1 MERRLQNIIG
11 YNFNNKK
18 FIRLSLVNKSYNKI
32 NNEKLEFLGDSV
44 LGLIISN
51 ALFSLFPFTNEG
63 NLSRMKSVLIQKST
77 LSSIARNIGLQKFLY
92 LGINEVFFF
101 NKRESFLSNS
111 IEALIGSIY
120 LDSDI
125 ETVERIVLLW
135 YKNYLY
141 NIKPSDKNKD
151 SKSRLQEYLQKHY
164 LKPPKY
170 ISYFI
175 PDKYEFYIECKFGK
189 NRKMKSI
196 GISYNKK
203 NAEQISAHE
212 ALKKIKALKN
222 EI

>member
-1 MERRLQNIIG
+1 MQNIIG
-11 YNFNNKK
+11 YTFINKS
-18 FIRLSLVNKSYNKI
+18 FLRLSLVHKSYNNL

-44 LGLIISN
+44 LGLSISN
-51 ALFSLFPFTNEG
+51 SLFSLFPFTNEG

-92 LGINEVFFF
+92 LGKNEIFFF
-101 NKRESFLSNS
+101 GKRESFLSNS
-111 IEALIGSIY
+111 IEALIGGIY

-125 ETVERIVLLW
+125 ETVERIILLW

-164 LKPPKY
+164 LKPPIY

-189 NRKMKSI
+189 NKMMRSV

-203 NAEQISAHE
+203 SAEQISAYE
-212 ALKKIKALKN
+212 ALKKIKALIN
-222 EI
+222 DS

>member
-1 MERRLQNIIG
+1 MQNIIG
-11 YNFNNKK
+11 YSFNNRSFLK
-18 FIRLSLVNKSYNKI
+18 LSLIHKSYSNI
-32 NNEKLEFLGDSV
+32 NNEKLEFLGDSI
-44 LGLIISN
+44 LGLSISN

-92 LGINEVFFF
+92 LGRNEVFFF
-101 NKRESFLSNS
+101 GRRESFLSNS

-125 ETVERIVLLW
+125 ESVERIILLW

-141 NIKPSDKNKD
+141 NIKPSEKNKD

-189 NRKMKSI
+189 GKSMI
-196 GISYNKK
+196 TTGISYNKK
-203 NAEQISAHE
+203 NAEQISAYG
-212 ALKKIKALKN
+212 ALKIIKALKK
-222 EI
+222 